1 MTPQALQTI
10 PHHSQHNPTPQYLA
24 VCRCSTRS
32 KSNPTTW
39 SPSSLN
45 GLTVLFLLETQRR
58 TCRFANGSSKSKQV
72 AWNERFPKSA
82 GTKSRNTSWVLM
94 QKQGRSLGHDTPAIV
109 ESIDRLVEL
118 KAVIAKV
125 HGGKYRWTWK
135 KFNVAME
142 SMGCES
148 SRLLSSLS

>member
-1 MTPQALQTI
+1 MVPQASQTV
-10 PHHSQHNPTPQYLA
+10 PHHSQSKHLPYLA
-24 VCRCSTRS
+24 VCPCSTRS

-39 SPSSLN
+39 SPSSPN
-45 GLTVLFLLETQRR
+45 GLMVLYLPENQGR
-58 TCRFANGSSKSKQV
+58 TCRFVNGSNRSRRA

-82 GTKSRNTSWVLM
+82 GTKSRNISWVPM
-94 QKQGRSLGHDTPAIV
+94 QEQGRSPGHDRLTSA

-142 SMGCES
+142 SMGCK
-148 SRLLSSLS
+148 SSLFSSGIS